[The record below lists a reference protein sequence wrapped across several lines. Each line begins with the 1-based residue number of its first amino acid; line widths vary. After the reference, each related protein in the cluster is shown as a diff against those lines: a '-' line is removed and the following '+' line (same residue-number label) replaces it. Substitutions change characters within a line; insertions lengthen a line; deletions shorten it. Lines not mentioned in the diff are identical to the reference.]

1 MSEDSSMTFPQRMKW
16 VVKELDNMRKENY
29 SFIPSSGQVPY
40 NAGQKIIIDLPQNS
54 VIDLTTFQMAYK
66 GSTTHAG
73 SVNAAAAA
81 EAIQTRFF
89 PRNTASIIQKF
100 EVKIN
105 NVTIFNVPD

>member
-66 GSTTHAG
+66 GATTHNGGAEG
-73 SVNAAAAA
+73 SANESV
-81 EAIQTRFF
+81 
-89 PRNTASIIQKF
+89 
-100 EVKIN
+100 
-105 NVTIFNVPD
+105 